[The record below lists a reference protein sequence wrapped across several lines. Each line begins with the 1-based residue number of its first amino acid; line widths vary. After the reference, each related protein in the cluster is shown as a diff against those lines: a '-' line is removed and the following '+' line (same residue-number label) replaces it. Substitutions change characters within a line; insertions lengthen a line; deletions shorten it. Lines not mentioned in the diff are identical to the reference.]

1 MIGDWPFFF
10 FFFFFCL
17 IIHVKSGLL
26 HRGLTV
32 AVLKQ
37 TGTVPVVREVF
48 VILVMAGA
56 RTSGHCLVRGV
67 GTEAR

>member
-1 MIGDWPFFF
+1 MIGDWPKF

-17 IIHVKSGLL
+17 FIHVKSGVL

-37 TGTVPVVREVF
+37 TGTVPVVRDQVF
-48 VILVMAGA
+48 VILVMTGA
-56 RTSGHCLVRGV
+56 RTSRHCLVRGV